1 MTDILEKNNQSR
13 GQDGDSLDKL
23 KEKWPSP
30 FVSRDRIGEFTEGLF
45 KQSSMNTLD
54 ARGTGIQKRY
64 RIGNR
69 VFYETD
75 SVVDWLKARAKIGGD
90 YGRIR

>member
-1 MTDILEKNNQSR
+1 MTDKSAKTPKN
-13 GQDGDSLDKL
+13 GDKIVDRTKALDEL

-30 FVSRDRIGEFTEGLF
+30 FVSRDRIEEFTQGLF
-45 KQSSMNTLD
+45 KQTSMSTLD
-54 ARGTGIQKRY
+54 ARGDGIKRRY

-75 SVVDWLKARAKIGGD
+75 AVVEWLKTKVRGV
-90 YGRIR
+90 

>member
-1 MTDILEKNNQSR
+1 MTDISGENDHNA
-13 GQDGDSLDKL
+13 GQKWGNFDRL

-30 FVSRDRIGEFTEGLF
+30 FVSRDHIAEFTEGMF
-45 KQSSMNTLD
+45 KQSSMSTLD

-75 SVVDWLKARAKIGGD
+75 TVIDWLKTKVK
-90 YGRIR
+90 